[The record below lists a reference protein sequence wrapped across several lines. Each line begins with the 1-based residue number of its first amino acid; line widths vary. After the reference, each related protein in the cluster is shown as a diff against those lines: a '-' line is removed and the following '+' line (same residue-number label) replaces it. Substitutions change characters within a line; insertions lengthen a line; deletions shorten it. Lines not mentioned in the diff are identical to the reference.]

1 MDMILNTSA
10 QKEFDVSLIDTIVP
24 DDSYPIRKETHPR
37 GRIVFMSGD
46 SSRNISDDTDLS
58 WLEWDCNEVY
68 LSGNDKDLLFK
79 KAISRSSAGATGI
92 GD

>member
-58 WLEWDCNEVY
+58 WLKYICLVMTRICS
-68 LSGNDKDLLFK
+68 LRK
-79 KAISRSSAGATGI
+79 RSA
-92 GD
+92 DHQLEQLE